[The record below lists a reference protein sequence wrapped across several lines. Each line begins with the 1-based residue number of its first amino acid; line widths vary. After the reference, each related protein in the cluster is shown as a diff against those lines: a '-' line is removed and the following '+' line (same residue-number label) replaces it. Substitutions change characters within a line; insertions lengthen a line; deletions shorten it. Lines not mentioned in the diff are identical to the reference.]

1 MPKCPYKKTT
11 TYIYADNPLFPSV
24 KGTEE
29 SFGKCDEFE
38 CIAYYEEGILDSN
51 DFVSHCK
58 RLEKETVYEED
69 CD

>member
-1 MPKCPYKKTT
+1 MLCPYKKIIHNDYDFRTIT
-11 TYIYADNPLFPSV
+11 NPLIR
-24 KGTEE
+24 GTREE
-29 SFGKCDEFE
+29 FGRCDEFD

-58 RLEKETVYEED
+58 RLEKETVYEEN